1 MISAQVCPVGVILQN
16 ALAGEGVPL
25 RLPTYQ
31 RPYKWSVKSAR
42 TLLDDTLLDD
52 LLAASERGGEYRI
65 GSVILHENV
74 SEGTLDIVD
83 GQQRIVT
90 LALIALALG
99 MSEEE
104 RKAAEVLE
112 FGASDTV
119 SPARI
124 RENFRAIAAYAR
136 TSAPSPSGC
145 AR

>member
-1 MISAQVCPVGVILQN
+1 MGRSPVYFKGMDKGFTTDDEMISAKVRHVGDILRN

-42 TLLDDTLLDD
+42 TLLDD

-90 LALIALALG
+90 LG
-99 MSEEE
+99 W
-104 RKAAEVLE
+104 RK
-112 FGASDTV
+112 
-119 SPARI
+119 
-124 RENFRAIAAYAR
+124 
-136 TSAPSPSGC
+136 C
-145 AR
+145 